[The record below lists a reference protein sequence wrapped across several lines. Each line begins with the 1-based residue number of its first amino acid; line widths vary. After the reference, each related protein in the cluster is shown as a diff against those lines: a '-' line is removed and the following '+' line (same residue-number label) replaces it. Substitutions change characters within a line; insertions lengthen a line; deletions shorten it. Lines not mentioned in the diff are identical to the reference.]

1 METTL
6 DITWYNLALGYL
18 LLVIPIAVFRH
29 YSTGLIRETLWA
41 ALRMT
46 VQLLLVGVYLE
57 YLFRWNSGWVNL
69 AWVLL
74 MIGVAAGTTVK
85 RSGLNMKRFLWPVS
99 LALLVSLGIVNG
111 WFLVV
116 VLRLD
121 FFFESRYFIPIT
133 GMLLGNCLKTNV
145 MGLNTYF
152 RGLQKEQLTYRWF
165 LSNGASRSE
174 AVVPFLRTALQ
185 DAFNPNIA
193 TMAVM
198 GLIALPGMMTGQ
210 ILGGSSPAV
219 AIKYQIMLMITIFV
233 SSMISVLLTI
243 LLANRF
249 AFDGFDRFRL
259 KDVIVGEKGR
269 KRGKKSP
276 SKLPAL

>member
-1 METTL
+1 MDSTL

-18 LLVIPIAVFRH
+18 LLLIPLAVFR
-29 YSTGLIRETLWA
+29 YYRTGLIRETLWA
-41 ALRMT
+41 AVRMT

-57 YLFRWNSGWVNL
+57 YLFRWNNGWVNL

-74 MIGVAAGTTVK
+74 MIGAASGTTVR
-85 RSGLNMKRFLWPVS
+85 RSGLNLRLFFWPVS
-99 LALLVSLGIVNG
+99 LALFAALLIVNG
-111 WFLVV
+111 WFLMV

-133 GMLLGNCLKTNV
+133 GMLLGNCLKTNI
-145 MGLNTYF
+145 MGLSTYF
-152 RGLQKEQLTYRWF
+152 RGLQKGQLTYRWY
-165 LSNGASRSE
+165 LANGATRAE

-198 GLIALPGMMTGQ
+198 GLISLPGMMTGQ

-233 SSMISVLLTI
+233 ASMISVLLTI

-249 AFDGFDRFRL
+249 AFDGFDRFRSQQ
-259 KDVIVGEKGR
+259 VMVRSNGKGKRR
-269 KRGKKSP
+269 K
-276 SKLPAL
+276 